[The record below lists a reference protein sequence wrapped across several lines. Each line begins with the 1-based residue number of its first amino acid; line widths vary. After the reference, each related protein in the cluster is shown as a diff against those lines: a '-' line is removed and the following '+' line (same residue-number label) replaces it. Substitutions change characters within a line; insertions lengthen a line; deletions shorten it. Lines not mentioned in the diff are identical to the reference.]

1 MSSPVVEAPPYHDLA
16 QAAQSRRD
24 NILGIYERW
33 STVRR
38 LQGQSPIS
46 TKAQCKFWS
55 CHKLPPKRGACRR
68 RLVTTTS
75 SFFNS
80 GTYSKPPLEFTSNWT
95 FGRHLIGASMV
106 LLRRKLYSETKYRP
120 FHGPRLSGHQTISIE
135 VTSGR
140 LVGVMPSLSRVCQ
153 SKIYQAKLNPRLWC
167 RSPQLTTDTDRPW
180 CPSNHLGA
188 LLPRK

>member
-95 FGRHLIGASMV
+95 FGWHLIGASMV

-120 FHGPRLSGHQTISIE
+120 FHGPRLSGHQDHLHRSHVWSPCRTHAFLKQGLPKQDIPSQTQSQAVVPQPTID
-135 VTSGR
+135 
-140 LVGVMPSLSRVCQ
+140 
-153 SKIYQAKLNPRLWC
+153 N
-167 RSPQLTTDTDRPW
+167 
-180 CPSNHLGA
+180 
-188 LLPRK
+188 